1 MAKQKSGTDTV
12 SYMGRDY
19 QVDRAAL
26 TSMKVNRALVNAESD
41 MKASYDAMDA
51 ICCGRLDEYLD
62 VLPEPDGGV
71 GEYGASFEAFNA
83 FLSSAAEQVGAKN

>member
-1 MAKQKSGTDTV
+1 M
-12 SYMGRDY
+12 
-19 QVDRAAL
+19 
-26 TSMKVNRALVNAESD
+26 E
-41 MKASYDAMDA
+41 A

-83 FLSSAAEQVGAKN
+83 FLASAAEQVGAKN

>member
-1 MAKQKSGTDTV
+1 MAKQKSETTV

-41 MKASYDAMDA
+41 MKASYDAMEA

-83 FLSSAAEQVGAKN
+83 FLSAAAEQVGAKN

>member
-1 MAKQKSGTDTV
+1 MAKQKSETTV

-26 TSMKVNRALVNAESD
+26 TSMKVNRALGNAESD
-41 MKASYDAMDA
+41 MEASYDAMDA

-83 FLSSAAEQVGAKN
+83 FLSAAPEQVGAKN

>member
-1 MAKQKSGTDTV
+1 MSKQKSGTTV

-19 QVDRAAL
+19 QVDPTAL

-83 FLSSAAEQVGAKN
+83 FLSAAAEQVGAKN

>member
-1 MAKQKSGTDTV
+1 MAKQKSETTV

-51 ICCGRLDEYLD
+51 ICCGRLDEYID

-83 FLSSAAEQVGAKN
+83 FLAAAAEPVGAKN